1 MYRRLDEDTLTFEP
15 EDLFQAIKQRTNIT
29 RLEIYGIDE
38 PSGDDLSSPRPELSD
53 YLESLK
59 LTESSPNAIKH

>member
-1 MYRRLDEDTLTFEP
+1 MCLHLLLVDEDTFTFEP

-53 YLESLK
+53 YLESLNR
-59 LTESSPNAIKH
+59 LPMP

>member
-1 MYRRLDEDTLTFEP
+1 MEDIDEDTLSTFEP

-53 YLESLK
+53 YLESLNR
-59 LTESSPNAIKH
+59 LPMP